1 MKFPTTFAKG
11 GRSLWTAKIISQSRQ
26 NARRDSIFSVKNE
39 VLSSISSTRVTQTEP
54 SPGRSAARRPPW
66 QTNCGAAHRLVRAIR
81 AGNPATRQGA
91 ARPST
96 RPTESI
102 LADTIGFAAATAS
115 FVGWQSSSKSTSGLW
130 TPASVM
136 PACTG
141 CSRRTRWY
149 ARTPCIT
156 RYGPAI
162 STCLWRSCRRP

>member
-54 SPGRSAARRPPW
+54 SPGRAAARRPPW
-66 QTNCGAAHRLVRAIR
+66 QTNCGAAHRPVRAIR

-102 LADTIGFAAATAS
+102 PADAIGFAA
-115 FVGWQSSSKSTSGLW
+115 GERNGR
-130 TPASVM
+130 P
-136 PACTG
+136 
-141 CSRRTRWY
+141 RRKLGY
-149 ARTPCIT
+149 RTPEELFE
-156 RYGPAI
+156 RFLDSVYAAPDA
-162 STCLWRSCRRP
+162 LMNEFLLRRCPT